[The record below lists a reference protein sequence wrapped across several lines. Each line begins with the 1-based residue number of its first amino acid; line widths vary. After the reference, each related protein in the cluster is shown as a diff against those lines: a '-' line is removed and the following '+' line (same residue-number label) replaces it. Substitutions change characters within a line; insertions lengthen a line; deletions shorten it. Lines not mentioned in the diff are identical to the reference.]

1 MSREKEIFNKL
12 AKEIASEIVA
22 KEKDPE
28 YNMVLDKVSVIDKLS
43 TITGRSYNETSSD
56 FDQKVNF
63 YIRTLNP
70 KF

>member
-43 TITGRSYNETSSD
+43 TITGRSYNEISSD